1 MSTVDVTLP
10 QLSDVM
16 EEGTLAEWLLSDG
29 DDVVVGA
36 PLVEIETDKASMVY
50 EAECSGT
57 LQIVVEAGETVAVG
71 TVIARVGDPA
81 ALAAAPAAAPAPSV
95 APVAPEAPAA
105 PVASPAPADGRL
117 RVSPVARRI
126 ARERGVDLG
135 QLVGTGPSGRITKAD
150 VIAAP
155 AAVAPAA
162 SVAPAPAA
170 DGVERVALTRTQALV
185 ARRMLEAKTTIPE
198 FTVTTD
204 VDMSAAIALRERLRA
219 ALGDENRPP
228 SYNDFIIKA
237 CGVALREHPLA
248 NGSFADGQFA
258 LHAGVHVGMAV
269 AAGDDLVVPTIR
281 DADRK
286 SLTAIAAD
294 ARALAQRVRDRTI
307 TPAELTG
314 ATFTVSNLGM
324 FGVTH
329 FTAVV
334 NPPQAAI
341 LAVGGLGHVIF
352 DRDGEP
358 AIRPSITLTLSCD
371 HRILY
376 GAHAARFLRDIRHG
390 LEHPELL
397 LVS

>member
-29 DDVVVGA
+29 DDVEVGA

-57 LQIVVEAGETVAVG
+57 LQIVVVAGETVAVG

-81 ALAAAPAAAPAPSV
+81 APAAAVPATPVPAPPASV
-95 APVAPEAPAA
+95 TPV
-105 PVASPAPADGRL
+105 PAPADGRL
-117 RVSPVARRI
+117 RVSPVARRM
-126 ARERGVDLG
+126 ARERGVDLS
-135 QLVGTGPSGRITKAD
+135 QISGTGPSGRITKAD
-150 VIAAP
+150 VVAAP
-155 AAVAPAA
+155 TATAPAA
-162 SVAPAPAA
+162 SAPAPVASVPSPTA
-170 DGVERVALTRTQALV
+170 DPERVALTRTQALI
-185 ARRMLEAKTTIPE
+185 ARRMVEAKSTIPE

-204 VDMSAAIALRERLRA
+204 VDMTAAIALRGRLRA
-219 ALGDENRPP
+219 ALPVDRRPP

-248 NGSFADGQFA
+248 NGSFVDGQFE

-281 DADRK
+281 DADSK
-286 SLTAIAAD
+286 SLIAIAAD
-294 ARALAQRVRDRTI
+294 TRALAERVRDRTVA
-307 TPAELTG
+307 PAELTG

-341 LAVGGLGHVIF
+341 LAVGSLGHAIF

-358 AIRPSITLTLSCD
+358 VIRPSITLTLSCD